1 MKRKPK
7 IAIYSGDIPSTTFI
21 ERLIEGLSLDAY
33 EIYVFGFIK
42 TKVKYQGS
50 VSVYAY
56 KNNRAYKLFYLLK
69 YTVLLSLFKRKE
81 KRRLDSIIKSQSKN
95 VLLDKVKSYPVL
107 WHKPDIFHLQWVK
120 GIEQWMWVQEFGIK
134 LVISLRGAHI
144 NYSPLA
150 NNALAEVYRKNFPL
164 VDGFHAVSKA
174 IAKEAEKYNASAD
187 KIEVIYSGLPN
198 TKQAILKRMNKK
210 FHILSVGRAHWK
222 KGYSYALDACRALK
236 DENFEFKYTIV
247 GASKSIECQYQVAD
261 LELFN
266 EVVLE
271 DNLPYDRV
279 QEMIQQSD
287 ILLLPS
293 VEEGIANVVL
303 EAMSNHTLV
312 LTTNC
317 GGMTEVINDGVN
329 GFVIPYRNVEAIT
342 RRIKEISKLSI
353 EESDAVRV
361 NAIATLKAEHTQSRM
376 VKNMSVLYQNI
387 LQC

>member
-361 NAIATLKAEHTQSRM
+361 NAIATLKTEHTQSRM

>member
-353 EESDAVRV
+353 EESDAVKV